1 MAHVTNFL
9 GLLEQLQ
16 SADITVHQGRC
27 AVVRNRNATCMKCAD
42 VCTSG
47 CISYDDNELVIEP
60 ERCIGC
66 GTCATVCPTCALEA
80 HRPND
85 AELLQA
91 CRAAA
96 DPADGQVVIAC
107 DQLLAAADGLYD
119 PEKVVGVTCLGRV
132 EESLLVMLAALGVH
146 RVSLVQA
153 RCAQC
158 EHVSGSEMAQVVC
171 DTASALLE
179 TWNNDMRIDLVE
191 KLPSFV
197 RRSGDE
203 GYDASRRGF
212 FASMKDEAKNVAAV
226 TADYA
231 VKDALGVEERR
242 EPRFVKVG
250 KDGTLPHF
258 IPDRRERLLAALDSL
273 GQPQDVLMDT
283 RLWGHVI
290 IDPEKCSSC
299 QMCAT
304 FCPTGAIAKYADEDG
319 SIGVTHRPVGLRE
332 VPLLH
337 RHLPGRRARVVRRG
351 VRRRSA
357 VGREGALSD
366 EAPQEPAGQPSP
378 DLALHEGPA
387 RLRPGVR
394 TLGVE
399 GGSQAARRPSLAFI
413 LASYRLSFAMRDMN
427 SLSAALGS
435 SFCGRRRWR
444 NARLRRIQGCTDESP
459 CARRT
464 VRSKPIARG
473 AARRFVDLP
482 ENSRVPAV

>member
-27 AVVRNRNATCMKCAD
+27 AIVRNRNATCMKCAD

-96 DPADGQVVIAC
+96 DVADGQVVIAC

-132 EESLLVMLAALGVH
+132 EESLLVTLAALGVR

-158 EHVSGSEMAQVVC
+158 EHVSGFEMARVVC
-171 DTASALLE
+171 DTASALLA
-179 TWNNDMRIDLVE
+179 TWNNDMRIDLAE
-191 KLPSFV
+191 KLPSSV
-197 RRSGDE
+197 RRAGDE
-203 GYDASRRGF
+203 GYDASRRSF
-212 FASMKDEAKNVAAV
+212 FSSMKDEAKNVAAV

-250 KDGTLPHF
+250 KDGT
-258 IPDRRERLLAALDSL
+258 
-273 GQPQDVLMDT
+273 
-283 RLWGHVI
+283 
-290 IDPEKCSSC
+290 
-299 QMCAT
+299 
-304 FCPTGAIAKYADEDG
+304 
-319 SIGVTHRPVGLRE
+319 IGVTHRPVDCVKCRCCTDIC
-332 VPLLH
+332 P
-337 RHLPGRRARVVRRG
+337 
-351 VRRRSA
+351 
-357 VGREGALSD
+357 EGALELSD
-366 EAPQEPAGQPSP
+366 E
-378 DLALHEGPA
+378 
-387 RLRPGVR
+387 V
-394 TLGVE
+394 
-399 GGSQAARRPSLAFI
+399 
-413 LASYRLSFAMRDMN
+413 FA
-427 SLSAALGS
+427 
-435 SFCGRRRWR
+435 
-444 NARLRRIQGCTDESP
+444 
-459 CARRT
+459 
-464 VRSKPIARG
+464 
-473 AARRFVDLP
+473 VDLLSGAQERYP
-482 ENSRVPAV
+482 MKPLKNPPGNPHQIWHSMKDLLNCDQVYER

>member
-27 AVVRNRNATCMKCAD
+27 AIVRNRNATCMKCAD

-96 DPADGQVVIAC
+96 DVADGQVVIAC

-132 EESLLVMLAALGVH
+132 EESLLVTLAALGVR

-179 TWNNDMRIDLVE
+179 TWNDDMRIDLVE
-191 KLPSFV
+191 KLPSSV
-197 RRSGDE
+197 RRAGDE
-203 GYDASRRGF
+203 GYDA
-212 FASMKDEAKNVAAV
+212 
-226 TADYA
+226 
-231 VKDALGVEERR
+231 
-242 EPRFVKVG
+242 
-250 KDGTLPHF
+250 
-258 IPDRRERLLAALDSL
+258 
-273 GQPQDVLMDT
+273 
-283 RLWGHVI
+283 
-290 IDPEKCSSC
+290 
-299 QMCAT
+299 
-304 FCPTGAIAKYADEDG
+304 
-319 SIGVTHRPVGLRE
+319 
-332 VPLLH
+332 
-337 RHLPGRRARVVRRG
+337 GRR
-351 VRRRSA
+351 SF
-357 VGREGALSD
+357 
-366 EAPQEPAGQPSP
+366 Q
-378 DLALHEGPA
+378 HEG
-387 RLRPGVR
+387 
-394 TLGVE
+394 
-399 GGSQAARRPSLAFI
+399 
-413 LASYRLSFAMRDMN
+413 
-427 SLSAALGS
+427 
-435 SFCGRRRWR
+435 
-444 NARLRRIQGCTDESP
+444 
-459 CARRT
+459 
-464 VRSKPIARG
+464 RG
-473 AARRFVDLP
+473 
-482 ENSRVPAV
+482 

>member
-304 FCPTGAIAKYADEDG
+304 FC
-319 SIGVTHRPVGLRE
+319 HREVRGRRRLDRRDASPGRLRE

-435 SFCGRRRWR
+435 SF
-444 NARLRRIQGCTDESP
+444 LRTAQMEK
-459 CARRT
+459 CASSSDTGMHR
-464 VRSKPIARG
+464 
-473 AARRFVDLP
+473 
-482 ENSRVPAV
+482 